1 MASDQPIVGANGDIW
16 FGPVGTAK
24 PQVTAEVPADLTKLG
39 LVSEDGVT
47 FGNSR
52 DTTNIPVWQS
62 FYPARRLTTEV
73 ENTMAFALAT
83 WSRDSVRFAFGGGTW
98 SGDATAGFTYT
109 PPEPG
114 HEAEYA
120 VLMRWLDGDFTGQ
133 LWFPRS
139 TLSENEDLTIKKD
152 EAALLGVT
160 VAVLGQVG
168 MPPWQFDSADARF
181 APPGEPATLA
191 ATESSGKRSKAA

>member
-1 MASDQPIVGANGDIW
+1 MASDQPIVGANGDLW
-16 FGPVGTAK
+16 FGPVGTTK
-24 PQVTAEVPADLTKLG
+24 PQVTAEVPPELIKLG

-62 FYPARRLTTEV
+62 FYPARRITTEV
-73 ENTMAFALAT
+73 ENTMAAGLAS
-83 WSRDSVRFAFGGGTW
+83 WNRDSVRFAFGGGTW

-114 HEAEYA
+114 NESEFA
-120 VLMRWLDGDFTGQ
+120 VLMRWLDGGFTGQ
-133 LWFPRS
+133 LWFPRA
-139 TLSENEDLTIKKD
+139 TITENEDITFKKD

-160 VAVLGQVG
+160 VGVLGQVG
-168 MPPWQFDSADARF
+168 VPPWQFDSADARF
-181 APPGEPATLA
+181 APPSEPPALA
-191 ATESSGKRSKAA
+191 AANKSGTQSKAA